1 MNLKDFEMYYVAMD
15 EAGSVLGLKYTM
27 NSATQIPAVDKIVAL
42 GMEGQPLVTYFKSSN
57 WESAPAKKT
66 V

>member
-15 EAGSVLGLKYTM
+15 EAGSVLKLESVM
-27 NSATQIPAVDKIVAL
+27 QHATQVPAADKIVAL
-42 GMEGQPLVTYFKSSN
+42 GMDGLPLVTYFKSSN
-57 WESAPAKKT
+57 WGIAPAKKT

>member
-15 EAGSVLGLKYTM
+15 EAGSVLGLRYTM
-27 NSATQIPAVDKIVAL
+27 DSATRIPSAYKIVAL

-57 WESAPAKKT
+57 WGIAPAKKT